1 MRGQCTYGAH
11 GQKMLRS
18 RTFPS
23 HIRPGVPRIFLTAP
37 LSHTTVGLPHGQ
49 GEKLLRYGKLATS
62 SYNALEYLILKP
74 TSPARADR
82 RVHGESTGDHRIS
95 RRIAHRGSGDG

>member
-37 LSHTTVGLPHGQ
+37 LSYAAVGLPPDR
-49 GEKLLRYGKLATS
+49 GEKLLAS
-62 SYNALEYLILKP
+62 ENFQV
-74 TSPARADR
+74 TSPGQSVAA
-82 RVHGESTGDHRIS
+82 
-95 RRIAHRGSGDG
+95 A